1 MSLVTIL
8 LLIVT
13 YKKQKDPRAAA
24 HCATSDEREHQKEG
38 AQDDQDDADRVCEGA
53 EVNAAGY
60 RGVLDKEGKGGL
72 GDEVH
77 HV

>member
-13 YKKQKDPRAAA
+13 YKEQKDPKAAA